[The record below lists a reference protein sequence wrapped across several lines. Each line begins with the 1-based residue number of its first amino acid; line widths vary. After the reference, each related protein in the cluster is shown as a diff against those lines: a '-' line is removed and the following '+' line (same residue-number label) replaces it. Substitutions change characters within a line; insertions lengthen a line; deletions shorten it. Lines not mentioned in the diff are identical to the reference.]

1 MKNRLRLRRSAS
13 LRLLPLFATLALP
26 AALRAD
32 VDRDR
37 IEDADFTKTVTIVFD
52 GSSAT
57 VSGADAAGVTVTRG
71 ATDSRVAIASSVS
84 GIQYVLSG
92 ASPAGYLQLSSA
104 NRAKIVLDGVSLAS
118 PDGPALSVLGSE
130 RTFLVLP
137 EGKTNTLADSA
148 TYSRTGKGTVHT
160 GGKLLV
166 SGPGSLSI
174 ASLGGHGINS
184 DKDLRVLG
192 GHLAVTAAAK
202 DALHPKNAFRLDA
215 GSLDLAAT
223 GDGIDAAESISL
235 AGGRVSFVSSVADVK
250 ALKTDG
256 AFTMSGG
263 TVTATLSGDQSKAVS
278 AATGVSIS
286 GGALFLDLSGGVVL
300 ESVTAT
306 DGSTYSDP
314 SYCTAI
320 KCDGDVSISGGHLV
334 VTHSGTAGKG
344 VSAGGAVSI
353 SDGVLDFSLGGG
365 ASASY
370 IDDTGAT
377 DTAAADAI
385 TADGTLAI
393 TGGAFTIELLGD
405 SADGLSSDTLVDIDG
420 GTFAIK
426 ASGNRTKGLKS
437 KDAMRLDGGSFTF
450 AMSGNV
456 VLEQIP
462 STTRH
467 DPSYCTAIKCD
478 GALAVTGGTFVI
490 THSGTAGKGVSV
502 DGDIVMSGGSFTIT
516 NSGAASAT
524 FVNASGATDRA
535 AADCFKSDANL
546 TITGGTLSATATG
559 AGGDAISCDGA
570 AVIGILGV
578 DTTPVVTARTSGAR
592 QLVSGSDYINCK
604 AFKAGGNL
612 TFNGGRYTASTSTEG
627 GEGLESKAHLVI
639 NGGTLEITT
648 YDDGINAASSITVN
662 GGNIY
667 CYASNNDG
675 IDSNGTMTFNGG
687 VVVSSGY
694 NAPEE
699 GFDCDQNTFKIT
711 GGTLVGTGG
720 ATSSPTASVSTQ
732 RSVIYKGA
740 GTANVILQVK
750 SASGDN
756 LVYRLPRTYSG
767 GGFGGPGGGG
777 SSSTP
782 MTLLFSNPGLVAGTT
797 YSIVSGATV
806 SGGTEFHGLVTGATV
821 TGGTTLKTFTPT
833 AMVTTVQ

>member
-320 KCDGDVSISGGHLV
+320 KCDG
-334 VTHSGTAGKG
+334 
-344 VSAGGAVSI
+344 
-353 SDGVLDFSLGGG
+353 
-365 ASASY
+365 
-370 IDDTGAT
+370 
-377 DTAAADAI
+377 
-385 TADGTLAI
+385 
-393 TGGAFTIELLGD
+393 
-405 SADGLSSDTLVDIDG
+405 
-420 GTFAIK
+420 
-426 ASGNRTKGLKS
+426 
-437 KDAMRLDGGSFTF
+437 
-450 AMSGNV
+450 
-456 VLEQIP
+456 
-462 STTRH
+462 
-467 DPSYCTAIKCD
+467 
-478 GALAVTGGTFVI
+478 ALAVTGGTFVI

-612 TFNGGRYTASTSTEG
+612 TVNGGRYTASTSTDG

-675 IDSNGTMTFNGG
+675 IDSNGTMTFSGG